1 MATSNNPLLD
11 IRRLLQ
17 KLVIMFS
24 FSVICVSLLYL
35 LLGCCE
41 SDLVDRSHNSQPFL
55 LTGWYRENKNKTV
68 LREILTS
75 PGYAVEGS
83 VDANSSGKDWTA
95 TRRLPHAL
103 IIGVKK
109 GGTRALLEFLRL
121 HPDVRALGSEPHF
134 FDRHYTR
141 GLSWYR

>member
-1 MATSNNPLLD
+1 MATFTNAPLDL
-11 IRRLLQ
+11 RKLLQ
-17 KLVIMFS
+17 KLAVMFS
-24 FSVICVSLLYL
+24 FSIVCVSILYL

-41 SDLVDRSHNSQPFL
+41 SDSADSSQNSPM
-55 LTGWYRENKNKTV
+55 GWYNNKTV
-68 LREILTS
+68 LTAPDSLGED
-75 PGYAVEGS
+75 S
-83 VDANSSGKDWTA
+83 VDVNSSGKDWTA

-121 HPDVRALGSEPHF
+121 HPDIRALGSEPHF
-134 FDRHYTR
+134 FDRHYAR

>member
-1 MATSNNPLLD
+1 MATFTNAPLDL
-11 IRRLLQ
+11 RKLLQ
-17 KLVIMFS
+17 KLAVMFS
-24 FSVICVSLLYL
+24 FSIVCVSILYL
-35 LLGCCE
+35 LLGRCE
-41 SDLVDRSHNSQPFL
+41 SDSADSSQNSPM
-55 LTGWYRENKNKTV
+55 GWYNNKTV
-68 LREILTS
+68 LIAPDSLGED
-75 PGYAVEGS
+75 S

-121 HPDVRALGSEPHF
+121 HPDIRALGSEPHF
-134 FDRHYTR
+134 FDRHYAR

>member
-1 MATSNNPLLD
+1 MATFSNAPLDL
-11 IRRLLQ
+11 RRLLQ

-24 FSVICVSLLYL
+24 FSIICVSILYV

-41 SDLVDRSHNSQPFL
+41 PDLVDSSQNSPL
-55 LTGWYRENKNKTV
+55 GWYNKTV
-68 LREILTS
+68 LRETLTA
-75 PGYAVEGS
+75 PHYVADDS
-83 VDANSSGKDWTA
+83 VDGNSSGKDWTA
-95 TRRLPHAL
+95 TRRLPDAL

-134 FDRHYTR
+134 FDRHYMR
-141 GLSWYR
+141 GLGWYR